1 LSTATNPTRSPVL
14 PVTFAALL
22 LILGIGLLLLSFVQQ
37 SNASKNQQRAH
48 QLADTVDQLSS
59 IINTD
64 NTDWVQSDQLAQ
76 LVVITDV
83 QVSTLTESNDG
94 IFAFLSP
101 VAKIDAAR
109 EVSADWKQLREGLL
123 VLNQASR
130 EQQSRIDLTETE
142 TTEPETPP
150 EILVKTES
158 AQTTVVLDTRTA
170 EAKANSLKT
179 PLPQEVVVLSQ
190 DYATLSSSVIQGT
203 RMPAMLDLIAA
214 SSENWEQINNS
225 QSEALPALI
234 AQQQNYAEEL
244 LRLSG
249 AGTQNSLFGY
259 YISNQI
265 TDYAQRLKNIQLPD
279 PQLQP
284 QLPEQLQEQS
294 QEPLQAEPD
303 QAQTAEPLPAAAPAA
318 ASDTDPAPLS
328 TAFVKEAL
336 LSLQQSVSRLLNVST
351 GESSSVFNWIGLA
364 GLTVA
369 MLVLLS
375 ALSNMFR
382 SANALDEQ
390 FEASDEL
397 AVPEPDRSAIS
408 AVEADQLIEDINAVA
423 DGDLRYA
430 VRVPAKGHAKVMAD
444 TINRSSFVIHDLV
457 EMTRGVAARLQSLVQ
472 NQEHHSRNLAELD
485 IRRQNQ
491 TAEMSDNISLRSGY
505 LKRQRRLLSDSSE
518 LTKEIQTRSETATNG
533 ANQVSASIATISAQV
548 EVGVER
554 LQRLEKTAGLV
565 TTAVGK
571 LKEMT
576 EKTRLQ
582 ALNVS
587 LKMPMLTR
595 DTVSADDDYNND
607 EPADNI
613 SADYAT
619 GMFDDIHQLTS
630 QLVQISNEADTLV
643 STLQRDIQD
652 TALALKQSSTE
663 MNESAHHTLST
674 SLLGKELAG
683 YTGQLQDIV
692 AETLQNVEVQLSE
705 LSLSAEQIVQHDK
718 TGNDYSEL
726 TQSLSHDLAGLKE
739 MSTRLEESV
748 SGFKT
753 RGEVPLE

>member
-284 QLPEQLQEQS
+284 QLPEQL
-294 QEPLQAEPD
+294 
-303 QAQTAEPLPAAAPAA
+303 
-318 ASDTDPAPLS
+318 
-328 TAFVKEAL
+328 
-336 LSLQQSVSRLLNVST
+336 
-351 GESSSVFNWIGLA
+351 
-364 GLTVA
+364 
-369 MLVLLS
+369 
-375 ALSNMFR
+375 
-382 SANALDEQ
+382 
-390 FEASDEL
+390 
-397 AVPEPDRSAIS
+397 
-408 AVEADQLIEDINAVA
+408 
-423 DGDLRYA
+423 
-430 VRVPAKGHAKVMAD
+430 H
-444 TINRSSFVIHDLV
+444 
-457 EMTRGVAARLQSLVQ
+457 RLQPVTLI
-472 NQEHHSRNLAELD
+472 L
-485 IRRQNQ
+485 
-491 TAEMSDNISLRSGY
+491 LR
-505 LKRQRRLLSDSSE
+505 
-518 LTKEIQTRSETATNG
+518 
-533 ANQVSASIATISAQV
+533 
-548 EVGVER
+548 
-554 LQRLEKTAGLV
+554 
-565 TTAVGK
+565 
-571 LKEMT
+571 
-576 EKTRLQ
+576 
-582 ALNVS
+582 
-587 LKMPMLTR
+587 
-595 DTVSADDDYNND
+595 
-607 EPADNI
+607 
-613 SADYAT
+613 
-619 GMFDDIHQLTS
+619 
-630 QLVQISNEADTLV
+630 
-643 STLQRDIQD
+643 
-652 TALALKQSSTE
+652 
-663 MNESAHHTLST
+663 
-674 SLLGKELAG
+674 
-683 YTGQLQDIV
+683 
-692 AETLQNVEVQLSE
+692 
-705 LSLSAEQIVQHDK
+705 
-718 TGNDYSEL
+718 
-726 TQSLSHDLAGLKE
+726 
-739 MSTRLEESV
+739 
-748 SGFKT
+748 
-753 RGEVPLE
+753 